1 MQIKEATSVCKA
13 ILRNG
18 FDAYIINAGL
28 QESIEAL
35 DSLCEIDI
43 ACEGDYESLVK
54 VFPQLEEEHD
64 DRLIGRFIGESGTTY
79 RFYSIEVSESAHPD
93 LGFLRISPRMLKR
106 LQVSNSK
113 TYKAI
118 IDSDETVNLEDFFEE
133 RTTGYIRLRGVP
145 YRALLRNYRLAI
157 TALRLSA
164 NYDLPIDPATW
175 LAIVRS
181 AHYIGDYL
189 PTHAF
194 SEEMRLV
201 SAENLWKFIQ
211 LLADS
216 TILHSLIPEVAALQA
231 LKQQK
236 NKEDSTEVTV
246 FEHTVLSMRYY
257 PEESLH
263 YDWIGAVA
271 LLFHCVGKLYTA
283 DYFHDRWTFYQYHRV
298 GAQVT
303 RRVLRRLHF
312 PSDEIDTICNLIR
325 NHIRFQSMLTY
336 RGMQNFFALSDTSRL
351 IEMARANIKASE
363 ASYTNFNHNLKYL
376 EQAELP
382 EYMVKPLLTGN
393 DIMEITKSAPGKQVG
408 VLREALLQAQIA
420 GEVTNNEQARDFVLN
435 YKFSEDEE

>member
-1 MQIKEATSVCKA
+1 MNIKEATIVCKA

-18 FDAYIINAGL
+18 YDAYIINAGL
-28 QESIEAL
+28 QENIEAL
-35 DSLCEIDI
+35 DNLSEIDI
-43 ACEGDYESLVK
+43 ACEGDYESLLK
-54 VFPQLEEEHD
+54 VFPQLEKD
-64 DRLIGRFIGESGTTY
+64 NGDRIIGRFTGESGTVY
-79 RFYSIEVSESAHPD
+79 RFYTIEVSESAHPD
-93 LGFLRISPRMLKR
+93 LSFLRISPRMLKR
-106 LQVSNSK
+106 LESANSK
-113 TYKAI
+113 VYKAI
-118 IDSDETVNLEDFFEE
+118 IDSDENTNLEDYFEE
-133 RTTGYIRLRGVP
+133 LSTGYIRLRGVP

-164 NYDLPIDPATW
+164 NYDLPIDQTTW

-181 AHYIGDYL
+181 AHYIADYL

-201 SAENLWKFIQ
+201 SAENLWKFVQ

-216 TILHSLIPEVAALQA
+216 FLLHALVPEVAALQA

-236 NKEDSTEVTV
+236 NKEDTTEVTV
-246 FEHTVLSMRYY
+246 FEYTIESMRHY
-257 PEESLH
+257 PEDSLH

-351 IEMARANIKASE
+351 IEMARANIKAAE
-363 ASYTNFNHNLKYL
+363 ASYTNFNHNIKYL

-393 DIMEITKSAPGKQVG
+393 DIMEVTKSQPGKQIG
-408 VLREALLQAQIA
+408 ILREALLQAQIA
-420 GEVTNNEQARDFVLN
+420 GEVTNIEQAKEFVLQ
-435 YKFSEDEE
+435 YKFTEEE